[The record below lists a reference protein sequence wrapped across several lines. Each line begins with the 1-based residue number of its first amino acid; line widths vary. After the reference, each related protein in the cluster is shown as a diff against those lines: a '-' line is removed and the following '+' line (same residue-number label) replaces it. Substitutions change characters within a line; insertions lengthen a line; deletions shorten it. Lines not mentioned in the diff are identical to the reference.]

1 MTIKEFMLF
10 SIIVTPILLACGWDY
25 DTIAMEKKKFP
36 NIHELIVGKFL
47 RHSQEFYHWRIIDR
61 KLQLYDHPDSLE
73 LYDDLGV
80 AYDKTGQHELAIK
93 TMEIKDSIDPGLYET
108 YANIGTFYIHNG
120 DFKTGVGFIEK
131 AIEINP
137 DAHFGREIYQKHLM
151 YHYFLNKNLV
161 CSNLIYDN
169 VQHML

>member
-1 MTIKEFMLF
+1 MLF